1 MMIGKI
7 SSISLY
13 ITVLLVS
20 PAALHG
26 QETIV
31 DSSGVVS
38 VDSLA
43 LSARVSERADS
54 LMRPI
59 LSPVRRPNLPLI
71 LCY

>member
-1 MMIGKI
+1 MIGKI

-31 DSSGVVS
+31 DSSDVVS

-54 LMRPI
+54 LMRVADSLRKEI
-59 LSPVRRPNLPLI
+59 GRAHV
-71 LCY
+71 